1 MTLSESCNFFSLLQL
16 EALQTV
22 NFKLY
27 FLYHGDDYEVAN
39 LSNQEIQIIL
49 KKNCNKII
57 HTFN

>member
-27 FLYHGDDYEVAN
+27 ILYHGDDYEVAN
-39 LSNQEIQIIL
+39 LSN
-49 KKNCNKII
+49 
-57 HTFN
+57 